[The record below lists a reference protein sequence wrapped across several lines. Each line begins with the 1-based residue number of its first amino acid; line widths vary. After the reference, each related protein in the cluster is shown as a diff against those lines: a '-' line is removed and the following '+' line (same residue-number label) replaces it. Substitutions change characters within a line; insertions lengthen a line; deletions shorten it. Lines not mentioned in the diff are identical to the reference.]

1 MLEIAL
7 LFVASVI
14 ALACAF
20 VAARRAQHTAG
31 PAETRRSARHLRDDA
46 VVAAAASVVMFALTA
61 IGHGR
66 AGAMIAAAWAGGA
79 CAMGALAAMTA
90 RAWKERA
97 VSQAAG
103 AVAEQV
109 AIVFAL
115 GALTA
120 LAAAA
125 AHAIS
130 DPQRLAAQVPE
141 MIASFAV
148 GCAALDMGERALP
161 SVAAMVLASY
171 FFDSNAGVLRSG
183 PSYASA
189 LGVVLFPLAL
199 VALAAV
205 GAAVASVVW
214 PDEGGSGVA
223 RRAQAASVLALPAAL
238 GAALALAGWL
248 WAPLAICAALG
259 AAMTLVPRLVDR
271 STGDPTPGRAAEAA
285 ALVSLAAVAIGS
297 YAVREARRARARRP
311 ASGSAI
317 AAVAAES
324 RRARRAR
331 RVGRFARRSSS
342 RGARR
347 DRRHA
352 RRARRRDALS
362 LHALR
367 GPRTRADGG
376 HRVASRALHAREHRA
391 RARRHESSRD
401 DRRGARRSRCVRRL
415 ARGRRTDA
423 AHARHHELVRRVG
436 VAGIAAVAHF
446 GFGLGIE
453 AAAAATLAASLAA
466 ALFPGSASRNVAAL
480 IAASALALGAV
491 IA

>member
-297 YAVREARRARARRP
+297 YAVAKHAGLAHAGP
-311 ASGSAI
+311 FGIAI
-317 AAVAAES
+317 AAVAAEAAALVE
-324 RRARRAR
+324 RAESDDSLADRQAAALAAIAVTLAVLDGATLFRCT
-331 RVGRFARRSSS
+331 RFADLAHAPTEDTASLLAHCTLANIAP
-342 RGARR
+342 ARV
-347 DRRHA
+347 DMSHPVTIA
-352 RRARRRDALS
+352 AALAGLAACVVLRADVAPTL
-362 LHALR
+362 
-367 GPRTRADGG
+367 RTRAITSSF
-376 HRVASRALHAREHRA
+376 VAI
-391 RARRHESSRD
+391 
-401 DRRGARRSRCVRRL
+401 
-415 ARGRRTDA
+415 
-423 AHARHHELVRRVG
+423 G

-453 AAAAATLAASLAA
+453 AAAAATLAASFAA